1 MTQTKY
7 LTRRFN
13 MLEFFKRLFGS
24 NPAEPTPAPY
34 KVEKPA
40 EFPFPSTKP
49 AKSEKKPVAKKSA
62 PKKTRTPKKNSTK
75 TV

>member
-1 MTQTKY
+1 
-7 LTRRFN
+7 

-24 NPAEPTPAPY
+24 KPADPTPAPY

-40 EFPFPSTKP
+40 EFPFPSAKP
-49 AKSEKKPVAKKSA
+49 AKAEKKPVAKKPA
-62 PKKTRTPKKNSTK
+62 PKKTRTPRKNSTK